1 MAARHALFLCLRR
14 SAPIIILHWL
24 FFYGTTLSMIIS
36 RSTTCCKYML
46 AIVAMLFCVNVRA
59 DETMTRFPDW
69 MNLAG
74 QQSTDKKG
82 INEPSMPIDPATG
95 QPAAEQTRTKKFKPQ
110 LPDFK
115 KMREKAVKIEMEK
128 KSNDISSLEKSCSI
142 SIKNLEQ
149 LKSNKSELEKLLAV
163 NPGPNERLQLLTGLK
178 ETEDKIK
185 ASEELLALI
194 GGSVASGAP
203 GQAIASL
210 TPEQFDRALKLQ
222 KQLFANNR
230 NDSVQSKVPGRPT
243 PPKQLQA
250 QASATAVAESDEE
263 VEARAAKERHRP
275 YRPGRIKSFYR
286 ESKEAQIKASEEA
299 ENE

>member
-1 MAARHALFLCLRR
+1 
-14 SAPIIILHWL
+14 
-24 FFYGTTLSMIIS
+24 
-36 RSTTCCKYML
+36 ML

-142 SIKNLEQ
+142 SVKNLEQ
-149 LKSNKSELEKLLAV
+149 LKSNKSELEKLLAA

-194 GGSVASGAP
+194 GGSVAPGAP

-230 NDSVQSKVPGRPT
+230 KDSVQSKVPGRPT